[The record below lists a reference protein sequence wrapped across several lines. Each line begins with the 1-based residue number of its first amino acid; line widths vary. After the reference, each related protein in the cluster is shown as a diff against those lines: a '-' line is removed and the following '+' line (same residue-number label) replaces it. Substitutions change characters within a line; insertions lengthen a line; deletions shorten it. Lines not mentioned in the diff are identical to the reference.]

1 MAAPTAS
8 MATYNQVGIRED
20 LEDIIYDISP
30 MDTIF
35 TSTISKG
42 KATNTLHDWQTD
54 ALDAPNTTAGGGNAY
69 IEGDDFSG
77 QAITATQKLR
87 NYCQISRKDFVVTR
101 TANKVNTAG
110 RKEELAYQMVRKGDA
125 LKRDIETAVLRNYA
139 ATAGSSVSARVSASV
154 ENMIYQTNHIMAS
167 GQTTASTA
175 APVSGIFSG
184 AVTDGSATAFLETD
198 LKSALQQAWS
208 CGGTTDVILLP
219 AALKNKF
226 DLFTGIATRFRDVSS
241 GKQAQVIAAADV
253 YVSSYGSHKVVLS
266 RYMRNSVVLC
276 LDMSTWGLSW
286 LDKMHVEDIAKS
298 GDSEKRMIVAE
309 WTLVGK
315 TPTANT
321 KLGNV
326 T

>member
-1 MAAPTAS
+1 MGAPTA
-8 MATYNQVGIRED
+8 AFAAHNQVGIRED

-30 MDTIF
+30 METFF
-35 TSTISKG
+35 TSSISKG
-42 KATNTLHDWQTD
+42 KATNVLHDWQTD
-54 ALDAPNTTAGGGNAY
+54 SLDTPNTSAGGGNAF

-77 QAITATQKLR
+77 QAIAATAKLR

-110 RKEELAYQMVRKGDA
+110 RKQELAYQIVRKGDA

-154 ENMIYQTNHIMAS
+154 ETMIYGANHIQAT
-167 GQTTASTA
+167 GQTASSTA

-184 AVTDGSATAFLETD
+184 AVTDGTATAFVEAD

-208 CGGTTDVILLP
+208 SGGTTDVILLP

-226 DLFTGIATRFRDVSS
+226 DAFTGIATRFRDVQA

-253 YVSSYGSHKVVLS
+253 YVSAYGSHKVVLS
-266 RYMRNSVVLC
+266 RYMRASVVLC

-315 TPTANT
+315 SPTANT

>member
-8 MATYNQVGIRED
+8 FATVNQVGIRED
-20 LEDIIYDISP
+20 LDDIIYDISP
-30 MDTIF
+30 MQTFF

-54 ALDAPNTTAGGGNAY
+54 ILDTPSSSNAFV
-69 IEGDDFSG
+69 EGDDFSA
-77 QAITATQKLR
+77 QVTNPTSKLR

-110 RKEELAYQMVRKGDA
+110 RKEELAYQIIRKGDA
-125 LKRDIETAVLRNYA
+125 LKRDIEACALSSAT
-139 ATAGSSVSARVSASV
+139 ATAGSSVSARVSAGA
-154 ENMIYQTNHIMAS
+154 EAFITNTNHIKAG
-167 GQTTASTA
+167 GQNTATTP
-175 APVSGIFSG
+175 APVSGLF
-184 AVTDGSATAFLETD
+184 VTPLTDGSATIFIETD
-198 LKSALQQAWS
+198 LKLALQQAWS
-208 CGGTTDVILLP
+208 CGGDTDVILLP
-219 AALKNKF
+219 PTLKNKL
-226 DLFTGIATRFRDVSS
+226 DLFTGIATRFRDVAA
-241 GKQAQVIAAADV
+241 GKQAQIIGAADV

-266 RYMRNSVVLC
+266 RYMRQSVVLC
-276 LDMSTWGLSW
+276 LDMSTWGMDW
-286 LDKMHVEDIAKS
+286 LDKMHLEDIAKS

-309 WTLVGK
+309 WTLKAK